1 MSKKRP
7 GHKGGEMENVMTYNQ
22 ILNRL
27 SRITPEYEHEARLLC
42 EAFAGEGAS
51 RLLADRDRELDS
63 PELEAALAK
72 REERIPLQY
81 IIGKWDFYRQTYF
94 VNEDCLIPRSDT
106 EILVEQA
113 IDLLPKNAHFA
124 DFCTGSGCIAV
135 SVLAERQDTSAL
147 MVDKFERTLALAVK
161 NAKANKVSDRA
172 QAMLLDLLASPS
184 QLGEARF
191 DAILSNPP
199 YIRSEIVDTLS
210 EEVKKEPRA
219 ALDGGEDGLIFY
231 RTILNNYS
239 QNIVKGGF
247 VLFEI
252 GYDQGDALRDICG
265 QMGLSCEILKDYS
278 GNDRVAKIFGF

>member
-51 RLLADRDRELDS
+51 RLLADRDRELDC

-113 IDLLPKNAHFA
+113 IELLPKNAHFA

-172 QAMLLDLLASPS
+172 QAILLDLLASPS
-184 QLGEARF
+184 QLGDARF

-231 RTILNNYS
+231 RIILNNYS

-252 GYDQGDALRDICG
+252 GYDQGDALRGICG